1 MGPPGCQKAENAK
14 MIADHFNWKPINV
27 GSLLK
32 MEVEKK
38 TELGAKILNASKKY
52 HYVDDSIV
60 CDLVAEKIRECEEK
74 SQSWC
79 LQGFPRTKVQALSL
93 QKMGIIPDRMI
104 LLKIKPAASLG
115 RIKNNLIQ
123 ITPQLYGNEL
133 EDLAAQCLQEYELNL
148 KGVREAFNQFIF
160 EHDASEKAQSDVVND
175 LMKLLEL
182 RYKNNAPRRPPR
194 IIIAGPPGSGKET
207 QAAALSRV
215 YGLVHVSTK
224 KLLKKEIH

>member
-1 MGPPGCQKAENAK
+1 M
-14 MIADHFNWKPINV
+14 
-27 GSLLK
+27 
-32 MEVEKK
+32 
-38 TELGAKILNASKKY
+38 
-52 HYVDDSIV
+52 
-60 CDLVAEKIRECEEK
+60 
-74 SQSWC
+74 

-133 EDLAAQCLQEYELNL
+133 EELAAACLQEYELNL
-148 KGVREAFNQFIF
+148 KGVRECFDQFLF

-207 QAAALSRV
+207 
-215 YGLVHVSTK
+215 
-224 KLLKKEIH
+224 